1 MKKKWHSRIIGIL
14 FISLILLSLTFR
26 IILWDFFNYWSPFM
40 DLTIAP
46 GNAVSNFIS
55 DVKYFYWIYDEKW
68 IIGKTPNE
76 IIERYGYFV
85 ETSGKRDDQGNLLYS
100 EDGILLCKSGAYYL
114 VEREPKDDSALLHIY
129 FDENYKAYKVEVK
142 FGVKGG

>member
-68 IIGKTPNE
+68 IIGKTQ
-76 IIERYGYFV
+76 
-85 ETSGKRDDQGNLLYS
+85 TKLLRGM
-100 EDGILLCKSGAYYL
+100 DTL
-114 VEREPKDDSALLHIY
+114 
-129 FDENYKAYKVEVK
+129 
-142 FGVKGG
+142 